1 MRMKKLLFVLALA
14 VARVASAQVVE
25 TPEPFDSAGRVTVV
39 TPSLAARLQLSPPA
53 WRITGDYAGARLFAL
68 GDQGYVIV
76 VERRDGT
83 QERYAITRPDRE
95 YLRAKTS
102 NLPPGVLEEQLG
114 KVSAGIGAGIGEV
127 KEQIVTAARN
137 DAFVL
142 NQGALAVLV
151 YGPSFAYALSNETP
165 GRVAAYVLGAGGTFY
180 AATQVASNRT
190 ITPEQNAL
198 ATHAALHGA
207 AAGLGMAYAA
217 KGNSNVQGA
226 SAFVGGIGG
235 SLLALGIPGLRPA
248 DVAGATFGAD
258 ATLLTAYLLTRASHD
273 RAHDY
278 PSRGE
283 AAILAASAVAGYPL
297 GLQYA
302 RGASYNVTPGD
313 IGAMWTT
320 GAVGALAAGTIAHG
334 IVRNGNLTPGT
345 SAYRDRHQTAV
356 FSSAAGGFV
365 LGAIVGD
372 VALARRFDHTPYE
385 AGILAA
391 SAAGGALMGAGAY
404 SLVRPSRPSGA
415 VGPYV
420 AATVGSV
427 AGIAIAEAFMPP
439 RNDAGRQTSMRVRLD
454 PLGLALA
461 AARTPGQHSLL
472 QLQF

>member
-1 MRMKKLLFVLALA
+1 MKKLLFVLAFALA
-14 VARVASAQVVE
+14 TRASAQVVE

-39 TPSLAARLQLSPPA
+39 TPSMAARLQLSPPA

-102 NLPPGVLEEQLG
+102 NLPPGLLEDQLG
-114 KVSAGIGAGIGEV
+114 RARAGLGEV

-142 NQGALAVLV
+142 NQGVLAALV

-180 AATQVASNRT
+180 AATQVARNRR

-207 AAGLGMAYAA
+207 AAGLGLAYAA
-217 KGNSNVQGA
+217 NGNSNVQGA

-235 SLLALGIPGLRPA
+235 SLLALGIPSLRSA

-258 ATLLTAYLLTRASHD
+258 ATLITAYLLTRASHQ
-273 RAHDY
+273 RSHDY

-283 AAILAASAVAGYPL
+283 AAILAGSAIVGYPL

-302 RGASYNVTPGD
+302 RTASYNVTAGD

-365 LGAIVGD
+365 LGAIAGD

-404 SLVRPSRPSGA
+404 SLIRPNRPSGA

-439 RNDAGRQTSMRVRLD
+439 RNDAGRQTSMRVRVD
-454 PLGLALA
+454 PVGLALA
-461 AARTPGQHSLL
+461 AARTPGQHALV

>member
-1 MRMKKLLFVLALA
+1 MKKLLFVLALA
-14 VARVASAQVVE
+14 IATRARAQVVE
-25 TPEPFDSAGRVTVV
+25 TPEPFDSAGRLAVI

-53 WRITGDYAGARLFAL
+53 WRITGDYVGARLFAL

-76 VERRDGT
+76 VARRDGA
-83 QERYAITRPDRE
+83 QERYAITRADRD
-95 YLRAKTS
+95 YLRTKTA
-102 NLPPGVLEEQLG
+102 NLPPGLIEDQLG
-114 KVSAGIGAGIGEV
+114 RVSAGLGEV
-127 KEQIVTAARN
+127 KQQIVTAARN

-151 YGPSFAYALSNETP
+151 YGPAFAYALSNETP

-180 AATQVASNRT
+180 AATQMARNRT

-198 ATHAALHGA
+198 ATHAAIHGA
-207 AAGLGMAYAA
+207 AAGLGLAYAA
-217 KGNSNVQGA
+217 RGNSNVQGA
-226 SAFVGGIGG
+226 SAFVGGIGA
-235 SLLALGIPGLRPA
+235 SLLALGIPKLRGA

-258 ATLLTAYLLTRASHD
+258 ATLLTAYLLTRASHQ
-273 RAHDY
+273 RSHDY

-283 AAILAASAVAGYPL
+283 AAILAASALAGYPL

-302 RGASYNVTPGD
+302 RGASYNVTSGD

-365 LGAIVGD
+365 LGAIAGD
-372 VALARRFDHTPYE
+372 VVLARRFDHTPYE
-385 AGILAA
+385 AGILAG

-404 SLVRPSRPSGA
+404 SLVRPNRPSGA

-420 AATVGSV
+420 AATVGAV
-427 AGIAIAEAFMPP
+427 AGMAIAEAFMPQ
-439 RNDAGRQTSMRVRLD
+439 RLDAGRQTSLRLRVD

-461 AARTPGQHSLL
+461 AARTPGQHSLV

>member
-1 MRMKKLLFVLALA
+1 MKKLLFVLALA
-14 VARVASAQVVE
+14 IATRAGAQVVE
-25 TPEPFDSAGRVTVV
+25 RPEPFDSAGKLTVV
-39 TPSLAARLQLSPPA
+39 TPSIAARLQLSPPA

-102 NLPPGVLEEQLG
+102 NLPPGMLEEQLG
-114 KVSAGIGAGIGEV
+114 RVGAGISTGLGEV
-127 KEQIVTAARN
+127 KQQIVTAARN

-142 NQGALAVLV
+142 NQGALALIV

-180 AATQVASNRT
+180 AATQIARNRS
-190 ITPEQNAL
+190 ITPQQNAL

-207 AAGLGMAYAA
+207 AAGLGVAYAA
-217 KGNSNVQGA
+217 SGNSNVQGA
-226 SAFVGGIGG
+226 AAFVGGVGG
-235 SLLALGIPGLRPA
+235 SLLALGIPSLRSA

-258 ATLLTAYLLTRASHD
+258 ATLITAWLLTRASHD
-273 RAHDY
+273 RSHDY

-283 AAILAASAVAGYPL
+283 AAILSAAAIAGYPL

-302 RGASYNVTPGD
+302 RGASYNVTAGD

-334 IVRNGNLTPGT
+334 VVRNGNLTPGT

-356 FSSAAGGFV
+356 FSAAAGGFV
-365 LGAIVGD
+365 LGAVAGD
-372 VALARRFDHTPYE
+372 VALVRRFDHTPYE

-404 SLVRPSRPSGA
+404 SLVRPNRPSGA

-420 AATVGSV
+420 AATVGAV
-427 AGIAIAEAFMPP
+427 GGMAIAEALMPP
-439 RNDAGRQTSMRVRLD
+439 RYDAGRQSSLRLRVD
-454 PLGLALA
+454 PMGLALA
-461 AARTPGQHSLL
+461 ASRTPGAHSLV